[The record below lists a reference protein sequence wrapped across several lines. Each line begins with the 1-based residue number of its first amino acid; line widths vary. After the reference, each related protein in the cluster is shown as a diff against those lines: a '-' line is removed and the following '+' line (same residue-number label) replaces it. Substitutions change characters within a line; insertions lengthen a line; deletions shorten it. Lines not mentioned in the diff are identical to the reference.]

1 MKRFLCLAL
10 LTVLLGTAALSS
22 AHSFGPVH
30 PVHDATA
37 ANKTSFSSGW
47 YTATVENQNSTTF
60 TDQSY
65 QLQVFIQD
73 GQVTVIDFGNGS
85 QVRAGINTEGYTYT
99 GGILIVKAAGIK
111 KKISGTTTILLKD
124 SIGTGAYKITI

>member
-1 MKRFLCLAL
+1 MKRFVCLAL
-10 LTVLLGTAALSS
+10 STVFLGTASLSS
-22 AHSFGPVH
+22 AHPFGPVH
-30 PVHDATA
+30 PVHGATA
-37 ANKTSFSSGW
+37 ANKASFSSGW

-85 QVRAGINTEGYTYT
+85 QVRAGISTEGYTYT
-99 GGILIVKAAGIK
+99 GGILLVKPAGTNN
-111 KKISGTTTILLKD
+111 KISGTTTIMLKD
-124 SIGTGAYKITI
+124 AIGTGAYKISI